1 MAVRHVR
8 MGGTL
13 LCLLFLVVL
22 LREFRESSNC
32 SFMHP
37 ERCTRLVISLHL
49 TTSSAYYKLP
59 FKLASRRFNGGRL
72 LYTATGVGTFQ
83 AQRLLISGDVSPNPG
98 PRRKP
103 TKYPCGEC
111 SKSVRSNQDAI
122 LCSECNTWSHARCL
136 NMSNWTFQYYLN
148 NPSVDWICSFCA
160 LPKFS
165 DSFFSTLNSSTHES
179 ASNTELDLSSQPSD
193 MKLIRN
199 ENRKECIIANLN
211 VNSLPSKFEEIKE
224 WLTNRAFDIL
234 SIQET
239 KDRSILS

>member
-1 MAVRHVR
+1 

-13 LCLLFLVVL
+13 LCLLFLVAL
-22 LREFRESSNC
+22 LREVHESSNC

-37 ERCTRLVISLHL
+37 ERCTRLVIPLHL
-49 TTSSAYYKLP
+49 TTSSAYYKPP

-98 PRRKP
+98 PRKKH

-122 LCSECNTWSHARCL
+122 LCSECNTWSHAKCL

-160 LPKFS
+160 LPRFS

-179 ASNTELDLSSQPSD
+179 ASETELDLSSQPSD

-211 VNSLPSKFEEIKE
+211 VNIYVHDPS
-224 WLTNRAFDIL
+224 
-234 SIQET
+234 Q
-239 KDRSILS
+239 

>member
-72 LYTATGVGTFQ
+72 LFTATGVGTFQ
-83 AQRLLISGDVSPNPG
+83 AQRLLIYGDVSPNPG

-103 TKYPCGEC
+103 TKYPYR
-111 SKSVRSNQDAI
+111 KLRSIDPF
-122 LCSECNTWSHARCL
+122 L
-136 NMSNWTFQYYLN
+136 
-148 NPSVDWICSFCA
+148 
-160 LPKFS
+160 
-165 DSFFSTLNSSTHES
+165 TLNFMLTGTSYFAVTG
-179 ASNTELDLSSQPSD
+179 
-193 MKLIRN
+193 
-199 ENRKECIIANLN
+199 RKVVA
-211 VNSLPSKFEEIKE
+211 VLPSLFAITSPQHVRKALQHQ
-224 WLTNRAFDIL
+224 WNHSY
-234 SIQET
+234 SIYT
-239 KDRSILS
+239 SDKDALL